1 MISMLLNI
9 LINLK
14 SPLDQFGGDSLWPW
28 LWQPIYNTIIE
39 RIDVI
44 DAIDLTNMD
53 IMHGIIVGF
62 LSTYFFSDDDAEG
75 TEWEDNE
82 VGIANNQSIV
92 LFSNAL
98 GMVPGIETSTS
109 EAALTFFISFSTVA
123 GCMLLGFTLH
133 SARYFSALLPS
144 GTPFLIM
151 PFILLIEL
159 VSYLARAISLGMRL
173 FANMFAGHSLSKIL
187 FTFAWIALMSAM
199 PIPGFFII
207 ALMLVI
213 ALMELGIAY
222 LQSYVLGALSFMYY
236 EEVVNPAH

>member
-1 MISMLLNI
+1 
-9 LINLK
+9 
-14 SPLDQFGGDSLWPW
+14 
-28 LWQPIYNTIIE
+28 
-39 RIDVI
+39 
-44 DAIDLTNMD
+44 
-53 IMHGIIVGF
+53 
-62 LSTYFFSDDDAEG
+62 
-75 TEWEDNE
+75 
-82 VGIANNQSIV
+82 
-92 LFSNAL
+92 
-98 GMVPGIETSTS
+98 MVPGIETSTS
-109 EAALTFFISFSTVA
+109 EAALTFFISFSTVV

-173 FANMFAGHSLSKIL
+173 FANMFAGHSLFKIL

-236 EEVVNPAH
+236 EDVVNPAH